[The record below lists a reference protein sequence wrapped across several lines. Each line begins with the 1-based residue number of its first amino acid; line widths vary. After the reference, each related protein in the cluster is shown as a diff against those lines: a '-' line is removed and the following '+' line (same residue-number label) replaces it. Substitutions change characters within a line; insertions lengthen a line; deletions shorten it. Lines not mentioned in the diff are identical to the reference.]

1 MDAASPGKQSKF
13 YNLAT
18 KNAIKMKL
26 TAIVHVHKTFQLA
39 LNWGV
44 THRVWEGV
52 IEKLPKI
59 SQRISFLT

>member
-18 KNAIKMKL
+18 KNAIKMRL

-39 LNWGV
+39 LN
-44 THRVWEGV
+44 
-52 IEKLPKI
+52 
-59 SQRISFLT
+59 SQGLKGRY